1 MQWYDYYIRCWKHYF
16 DFKGRARRAE
26 WIIFVACNRTIHN
39 LCKYIGELE
48 GNVAIIVSVVALLF
62 GLVTFIPEVVVC
74 VRRLHDVGKTGWWM
88 TLPVLLAITTYVFL
102 FVFQLEKV
110 GIALYA
116 AYGVTMI
123 CLIIVSIKDGQ
134 PGVNKWGPNPKE
146 KNNTLQISKE
156 KNTE

>member
-1 MQWYDYYIRCWKHYF
+1 
-16 DFKGRARRAE
+16 
-26 WIIFVACNRTIHN
+26 
-39 LCKYIGELE
+39 
-48 GNVAIIVSVVALLF
+48 
-62 GLVTFIPEVVVC
+62 
-74 VRRLHDVGKTGWWM
+74 M

-110 GIALYA
+110 GIALSA

-134 PGVNKWGPNPKE
+134 PCVNKWGPNPKE